1 MGWSENVLL
10 VYVWIL
16 MCYLF
21 LNYPVLHITLGMI
34 APEVVVLLF
43 QTLFQL
49 SWNLYCYLSMLV
61 LHAHRVS
68 EGSWKNLSNL
78 VSIKIDCCYLMM
90 VILWLAVWF
99 SRISMDLPFPKC
111 LKNLQRDLLES
122 SRMSEE
128 SRVNLKYSRNP
139 FDDFF
144 LWRISVVNL
153 DVREKKKSDAAIYLI
168 GYYLISINER
178 IVIVLL
184 RTFLG
189 IVQELWT
196 ILSESKRKKTLRIY

>member
-1 MGWSENVLL
+1 
-10 VYVWIL
+10 

-90 VILWLAVWF
+90 VIL
-99 SRISMDLPFPKC
+99 
-111 LKNLQRDLLES
+111 
-122 SRMSEE
+122 
-128 SRVNLKYSRNP
+128 
-139 FDDFF
+139 
-144 LWRISVVNL
+144 
-153 DVREKKKSDAAIYLI
+153 
-168 GYYLISINER
+168 
-178 IVIVLL
+178 
-184 RTFLG
+184 
-189 IVQELWT
+189 
-196 ILSESKRKKTLRIY
+196 

>member
-1 MGWSENVLL
+1 
-10 VYVWIL
+10 
-16 MCYLF
+16 
-21 LNYPVLHITLGMI
+21 
-34 APEVVVLLF
+34 
-43 QTLFQL
+43 
-49 SWNLYCYLSMLV
+49 
-61 LHAHRVS
+61 
-68 EGSWKNLSNL
+68 
-78 VSIKIDCCYLMM
+78 
-90 VILWLAVWF
+90 
-99 SRISMDLPFPKC
+99 MDLPFPKC

-189 IVQELWT
+189 IVQEL
-196 ILSESKRKKTLRIY
+196 